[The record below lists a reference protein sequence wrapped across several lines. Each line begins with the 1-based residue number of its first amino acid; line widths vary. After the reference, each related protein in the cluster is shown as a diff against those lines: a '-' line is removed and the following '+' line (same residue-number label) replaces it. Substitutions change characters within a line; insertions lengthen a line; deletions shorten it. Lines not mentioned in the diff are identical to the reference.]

1 MRENPDKAI
10 ARWLNAGV
18 IDAATAARLRA
29 HESAVRTPE
38 TGRLA
43 VFAFGFGGL
52 LLAAGVLLFVASHW
66 SDLGPVARFA
76 SVIAMVVLLH
86 VAAGA
91 AASRHPALTVSL
103 HAAGTAALGAGIFLA
118 GQIFHLAAHWPSA
131 FLLWAIGAAVA
142 LTLLRDW
149 PHTLWVAVL
158 VPLWL
163 WAEWLQRAG
172 LTQVSYSEVAAI
184 AVGFTVLAAAYVG
197 AGARAS
203 DATWRRALVILGA
216 IMLLPSAYA
225 LVGVGEMRRLAAET
239 EYPWGPGVAPGLVWS
254 VALLL
259 PLAVAVALRRR
270 DAWPVA
276 VAAGLAYLVTLLDT
290 THTSHKLL
298 SYLAYAAGSTGLVLW
313 GLRDGERLRVNL
325 GVLGFALTVL
335 WFYFG
340 SLFDMLGRALGLIGM
355 GILFIGGGWWLERA
369 RRLLVGRIGGAAQ

>member
-1 MRENPDKAI
+1 VRENLDKAI
-10 ARWLNAGV
+10 ARWLKAGV

-29 HESAVRTPE
+29 HETAARAPE

-66 SDLGPVARFA
+66 IDLGPGARFA
-76 SVIAMVVLLH
+76 SVVAMVMLLH

-91 AASRHPALTVSL
+91 AAPRQPALTVSL

-118 GQIFHLAAHWPSA
+118 GQVFHLAAHWPSA
-131 FLLWAIGAAVA
+131 FLLWAVGAAVA
-142 LTLLRDW
+142 LALLRDW
-149 PHTLWVAVL
+149 PHALWVAVL

-163 WAEWLQRAG
+163 WAEWLQRAE
-172 LTQVSYSEVAAI
+172 LAEVAYAEMAAI
-184 AVGFTVLAAAYVG
+184 AVGFTVLATAYVS
-197 AGARAS
+197 ACARGL
-203 DATWRRALVILGA
+203 DVPWRRALARLGA
-216 IMLLPSAYA
+216 IILLPSAYA
-225 LVGVGEMRRLAAET
+225 LAGAGEMAAEAGHL
-239 EYPWGPGVAPGLVWS
+239 PGPGVAPGLVWS

-259 PLAVAVALRRR
+259 PLATAVALRRR

-276 VAAGLAYLVTLLDT
+276 VAVWLAYFVTLLDT
-290 THTSHKLL
+290 TQASHKLL
-298 SYLAYAAGSTGLVLW
+298 SYLAYAAGSIGLILW

-369 RRLLVGRIGGAAQ
+369 RRSLVGRIGGVAP

>member
-1 MRENPDKAI
+1 MRENPDQAI
-10 ARWLNAGV
+10 TRWLEAGV

-29 HESAVRTPE
+29 HETAVRAPQTS
-38 TGRLA
+38 RLA

-66 SDLGPVARFA
+66 IDLGPGARFA
-76 SVIAMVVLLH
+76 SVVAMVMLLH

-91 AASRHPALTVSL
+91 AAPRQPALTVSL
-103 HAAGTAALGAGIFLA
+103 HAAGTASLGAGIFLA
-118 GQIFHLAAHWPSA
+118 GQVFHLAAHWPSA
-131 FLLWAIGAAVA
+131 FLLWAVGAAVA
-142 LTLLRDW
+142 LALLRDW

-163 WAEWLQRAG
+163 WAEWLQRAE
-172 LTQVSYSEVAAI
+172 LAQVAYSEVAAI
-184 AVGFTVLAAAYVG
+184 AVGFTVLATSYVSACAPG
-197 AGARAS
+197 LDGP
-203 DATWRRALVILGA
+203 WRRALARLGA
-216 IMLLPSAYA
+216 IILLPSAYA
-225 LVGVGEMRRLAAET
+225 LAGAGGMAAKT
-239 EYPWGPGVAPGLVWS
+239 GQLPGPGVAPGLVWS

-259 PLAVAVALRRR
+259 PLAIAVALRRR

-276 VAAGLAYLVTLLDT
+276 VAAGLAYLVTLLDAT
-290 THTSHKLL
+290 QASHKLL
-298 SYLAYAAGSTGLVLW
+298 SYLAYAAGSIGLILW

-355 GILFIGGGWWLERA
+355 GILFIGGGWWLERT
-369 RRLLVGRIGGAAQ
+369 RRSLVGRISGVAP